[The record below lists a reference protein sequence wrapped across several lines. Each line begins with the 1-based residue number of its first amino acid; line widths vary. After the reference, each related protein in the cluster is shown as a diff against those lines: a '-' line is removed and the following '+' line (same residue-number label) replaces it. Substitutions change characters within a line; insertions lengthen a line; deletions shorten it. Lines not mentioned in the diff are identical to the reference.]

1 MKGKPDTVVDIF
13 CCCSVLENVCIF
25 MTIYITMLYVTSL
38 SGGGD
43 IGWMIIEESTQ
54 HNKIV
59 KVLQNILEIVVL

>member
-1 MKGKPDTVVDIF
+1 
-13 CCCSVLENVCIF
+13 

-38 SGGGD
+38 SGGD

>member
-1 MKGKPDTVVDIF
+1 
-13 CCCSVLENVCIF
+13 

-38 SGGGD
+38 SGWGD